1 MFQIDVLSRTPVYEQ
16 IVTQMERFVLTGV
29 LAPGSQLPSVRNLSV
44 ELAINPNTIQRAYTE
59 LDRKGIICSV
69 PGKGCFVSESAVRVL
84 SEMKRE
90 KLVDLKELV
99 WEMKLAGVTK
109 EELQI
114 LLQQVYESE
123 EVTGE

>member
-16 IVTQMERFVLTGV
+16 IVSQMERFVLTGV

-59 LDRKGIICSV
+59 LDRKGVICSV

-90 KLVDLKELV
+90 KLVDLKGLV

-109 EELQI
+109 EELQT
-114 LLQQVYESE
+114 LLSQVYEGE
-123 EVTGE
+123 EVTGV

>member
-1 MFQIDVLSRTPVYEQ
+1 MFQIDVLSRKPVYEQ

-29 LAPGSQLPSVRNLSV
+29 LSTGSQLPSVRSLSV

-59 LDRKGIICSV
+59 LDRKGVICSV

-99 WEMKLAGVTK
+99 WEMKLAGVTM
-109 EELQI
+109 EELQV
-114 LLQQVYESE
+114 LMQQVYEE
-123 EVTGE
+123 EVAQA